1 MTLRR
6 AVERLLPTALLAL
19 AILVVWET
27 YVRLSGVRPQ
37 VLPAP
42 SRVIAEGWAFR
53 DLIGAHLLPTLA
65 ETVVG
70 FTLAIV
76 AGTAAAVAIDWSQAA
91 RRALYPML
99 VASQAIPVVA
109 VAPLLVLWFGFGLLP
124 KALVVALVTFFPI
137 TVGWVDGF
145 AATER
150 AAANLLRSMGASRW
164 QVFRLVR
171 MPGALPSFF
180 SGLRIAITYAV
191 VGAIFAEYVG
201 AKRGLGIFMQLQQN
215 AFRTDLVMAAVVVT
229 AVISVSLFLATYA
242 VERTAIPWHAVSR
255 NARGGSGAGGAGS
268 RR

>member
-1 MTLRR
+1 MR
-6 AVERLLPTALLAL
+6 ASIARVLPALLLAA
-19 AILVVWET
+19 AILGVWET
-27 YVRLSGVRPQ
+27 YVRISEVRPQ

-42 SRVIAEGWAFR
+42 SRVVEQGWAFR
-53 DLIGAHLLPTLA
+53 ELIWSHVVPTLG
-65 ETVVG
+65 ETAIG
-70 FTLAIV
+70 FTLAILV
-76 AGTAAAVAIDWSQAA
+76 GTVAAVGIDFSSTV

-109 VAPLLVLWFGFGLLP
+109 VAPLLVLWFGFGIVP

-150 AAANLLRSMGASRW
+150 AASNLLRSMGASRW

-171 MPGALPSFF
+171 VPGALPSFF

-215 AFRTDLVMAAVVVT
+215 SFRTDLVMAAVVVT
-229 AVISVSLFLATYA
+229 AAISVSLFLATYA
-242 VERTAIPWHAVSR
+242 VERAAIPWHAA
-255 NARGGSGAGGAGS
+255 ARAARTSQGSEA

>member
-1 MTLRR
+1 MARR
-6 AVERLLPTALLAL
+6 PLASLLPPLLLA
-19 AILVVWET
+19 AVILVVWEA
-27 YVRLSGVRPQ
+27 YARVSGVRPQ

-42 SRVIAEGWAFR
+42 SRVLEQGWAFR
-53 DLIGAHLLPTLA
+53 ALIWSHTLPTLG
-65 ETVVG
+65 ETAAG
-70 FTLAIV
+70 FALAMIT
-76 AGTAAAVAIDWSQAA
+76 GTAAAIAIDFSSTV
-91 RRALYPML
+91 RRALYPAL

-109 VAPLLVLWFGFGLLP
+109 VAPLLVLWFGFGMLP

-150 AAANLLRSMGASRW
+150 ASTNLLRSMGASRW
-164 QVFRLVR
+164 QVFRLAR

-215 AFRTDLVMAAVVVT
+215 SFRTDLVMAAIVVT
-229 AVISVSLFLATYA
+229 ATISVALFLSTYA
-242 VERTAIPWHAVSR
+242 IERFAIPWHHA
-255 NARGGSGAGGAGS
+255 ARASS
-268 RR
+268 TTETPR

>member
-1 MTLRR
+1 MSRSPIAR
-6 AVERLLPTALLAL
+6 ALPALLL
-19 AILVVWET
+19 AAVILVAWES
-27 YVRLSGVRPQ
+27 YVRAAEVRPQ

-42 SRVIAEGWAFR
+42 SRVLTEGWAFR
-53 DLIGAHLLPTLA
+53 DLIWSHVVPTLG
-65 ETVVG
+65 ETAIG
-70 FTLAIV
+70 FSLAILV
-76 AGTAAAVAIDWSQAA
+76 GTAAAVGIDFSLTV
-91 RRALYPML
+91 RRALYPVL

-109 VAPLLVLWFGFGLLP
+109 VAPLLVLWFGFGIVP

-150 AAANLLRSMGASRW
+150 AASNLLRSMGASRW

-171 MPGALPSFF
+171 VPGALPSFF

-215 AFRTDLVMAAVVVT
+215 AFRTDLVMAAVAVT
-229 AVISVSLFLATYA
+229 AVISVALFLATYA
-242 VERTAIPWHAVSR
+242 VERASIPWHAAAR
-255 NARGGSGAGGAGS
+255 AARGGSATNGNA
-268 RR
+268 R

>member
-1 MTLRR
+1 MMRPSIAR
-6 AVERLLPTALLAL
+6 VLPALLLAA
-19 AILVVWET
+19 AILAVWEVYARAT
-27 YVRLSGVRPQ
+27 GIRPQ

-42 SRVIAEGWAFR
+42 SRVLMEGWAFR
-53 DLIGAHLLPTLA
+53 GLIWAHTLPTLGEA
-65 ETVVG
+65 AVG
-70 FTLAIV
+70 FSLAILT
-76 AGTAAAVAIDWSQAA
+76 GTAAAVAIDFSAGV

-109 VAPLLVLWFGFGLLP
+109 VAPLLVLWFGFGMLP

-150 AAANLLRSMGASRW
+150 AASNLLRSMGASRW

-171 MPGALPSFF
+171 VPGALPSFF
-180 SGLRIAITYAV
+180 SGLRISITYAV

-215 AFRTDLVMAAVVVT
+215 SFRTDLVMAAVVVT
-229 AVISVSLFLATYA
+229 AAISVALFLATA
-242 VERTAIPWHAVSR
+242 VVERVMIPWHRA
-255 NARGGSGAGGAGS
+255 ARDAP
-268 RR
+268 R

>member
-1 MTLRR
+1 MTR
-6 AVERLLPTALLAL
+6 AISRVLPALLLAA
-19 AILVVWET
+19 AILGVWEL
-27 YVRLSGVRPQ
+27 YVRVAEVRPQ
-37 VLPAP
+37 VLPPP
-42 SRVIAEGWAFR
+42 SRVVEQGWAFR
-53 DLIGAHLLPTLA
+53 ELIWSHVVPTLG
-65 ETVVG
+65 ETAIG
-70 FTLAIV
+70 FTLAILV
-76 AGTAAAVAIDWSQAA
+76 GTIAAVGIDFSSTV

-109 VAPLLVLWFGFGLLP
+109 VAPLLVLWFGFGIVP

-150 AAANLLRSMGASRW
+150 AASNLLRSMGASRW

-171 MPGALPSFF
+171 VPGALPSFF

-215 AFRTDLVMAAVVVT
+215 SFRTDLVMAAVVVT
-229 AVISVSLFLATYA
+229 AAISVSLFLATYA
-242 VERTAIPWHAVSR
+242 VERATIPWHAA
-255 NARGGSGAGGAGS
+255 ARAARASHGET

>member
-1 MTLRR
+1 MIPAMRPLRTRLVR
-6 AVERLLPTALLAL
+6 ALPVLLLAIAAVL
-19 AILVVWET
+19 AWEA
-27 YVRLSGVRPQ
+27 YVRIAGVRMQ

-42 SRVIAEGWAFR
+42 SRVLREGWAFR
-53 DLIGAHLLPTLA
+53 ALIWRNTLPTLR
-65 ETVVG
+65 E
-70 FTLAIV
+70 
-76 AGTAAAVAIDWSQAA
+76 TAAGFSLAVCVATACAVAIDFSQAA
-91 RRALYPML
+91 RRALYPAL

-109 VAPLLVLWFGFGLLP
+109 VAPLLVLWFGFGMTP

-150 AAANLLRSMGASRW
+150 AASNLLRSMGASRW

-171 MPGALPSFF
+171 VPGALPSFF

-215 AFRTDLVMAAVVVT
+215 SFRTDLVMAAVVVT
-229 AVISVSLFLATYA
+229 AAISVGLFLATTA
-242 VERTAIPWHAVSR
+242 VERVAIPWHRASR
-255 NARGGSGAGGAGS
+255 EAPR
-268 RR
+268 

>member
-1 MTLRR
+1 MTPPMNRNTMTR
-6 AVERLLPTALLAL
+6 VLPALLL
-19 AILVVWET
+19 ATAVLVAWET
-27 YVRLSGVRPQ
+27 YVRAADVRPQ

-42 SRVIAEGWAFR
+42 SRVVEQGWAFR
-53 DLIGAHLLPTLA
+53 ALIWSHVLPTLG
-65 ETVVG
+65 ETAVG
-70 FTLAIV
+70 FSLAIA
-76 AGTAAAVAIDWSQAA
+76 AGTAAAVAIDFSSTV
-91 RRALYPML
+91 RRALYPAL

-109 VAPLLVLWFGFGLLP
+109 VAPLLVLWFGFGIVP

-150 AAANLLRSMGASRW
+150 AASNLLRSMGASRW

-171 MPGALPSFF
+171 VPGALPSFF

-229 AVISVSLFLATYA
+229 AVVSVALFLATYA
-242 VERTAIPWHAVSR
+242 VERIAIPWHAAARASR
-255 NARGGSGAGGAGS
+255 AEDAEATR
-268 RR
+268 

>member
-1 MTLRR
+1 MTRR
-6 AVERLLPTALLAL
+6 SVTAALPALLL
-19 AILVVWET
+19 LVAIVAAWEA
-27 YVRLSGVRPQ
+27 YVRASGVRPQ

-42 SRVIAEGWAFR
+42 SRVAAEGWAFR
-53 DLIGAHLLPTLA
+53 DLIWAQTLPTLG
-65 ETVVG
+65 ETALG
-70 FTLAIV
+70 FSLAILV
-76 AGTAAAVAIDWSQAA
+76 GSLTAAAIDFWSVV

-99 VASQAIPVVA
+99 VASQTIPVVA

-145 AATER
+145 ASTER
-150 AAANLLRSMGASRW
+150 AASNLLRSMGASRW

-171 MPGALPSFF
+171 VPGALPSFF

-215 AFRTDLVMAAVVVT
+215 SFRTDLVMAAVVVT
-229 AVISVSLFLATYA
+229 AAISVALFLATYA
-242 VERTAIPWHAVSR
+242 IERAAIPWHHAVRASR
-255 NARGGSGAGGAGS
+255 AAREPRS
-268 RR
+268 

>member
-1 MTLRR
+1 MSRSPIAR
-6 AVERLLPTALLAL
+6 ALPALLL
-19 AILVVWET
+19 AAVILVAWEG
-27 YVRLSGVRPQ
+27 YVRAAEVRPQ

-42 SRVIAEGWAFR
+42 SRVLTEGWAFR
-53 DLIGAHLLPTLA
+53 DLIWSHVVPTLG
-65 ETVVG
+65 ETAIG
-70 FTLAIV
+70 FSLAILV
-76 AGTAAAVAIDWSQAA
+76 GTSAAVGIDFSMTV
-91 RRALYPML
+91 RRALYPVL

-109 VAPLLVLWFGFGLLP
+109 VAPLLVLWFGFGIVP

-150 AAANLLRSMGASRW
+150 AASNLLRSMGASRW

-171 MPGALPSFF
+171 VPGALPSFF

-215 AFRTDLVMAAVVVT
+215 AFRTDLVMAAVAVT
-229 AVISVSLFLATYA
+229 AVITVALFLATYA
-242 VERTAIPWHAVSR
+242 VERAAIPWHAA
-255 NARGGSGAGGAGS
+255 ARAARAGTAGTGAT
-268 RR
+268 R

>member
-1 MTLRR
+1 MTRTSITR
-6 AVERLLPTALLAL
+6 VLPALLL
-19 AILVVWET
+19 AAAIVAVWEA
-27 YVRLSGVRPQ
+27 YVRASGVRPQ

-42 SRVIAEGWAFR
+42 SRVIEQGWAFR
-53 DLIGAHLLPTLA
+53 ELIWSHTLPTLGEA
-65 ETVVG
+65 AIG
-70 FTLAIV
+70 FSLAIA
-76 AGTAAAVAIDWSQAA
+76 AGTAAAVAIDFSPAV
-91 RRALYPML
+91 RRALYPAL

-109 VAPLLVLWFGFGLLP
+109 VAPLLVLWFGFGILP

-145 AATER
+145 AMTER
-150 AAANLLRSMGASRW
+150 AASNLLRSMGASRW

-201 AKRGLGIFMQLQQN
+201 AKRGLGIFMQMQQN

-229 AVISVSLFLATYA
+229 AVISITLFLTTYA
-242 VERTAIPWHAVSR
+242 VERAAIPWHAAARAAR
-255 NARGGSGAGGAGS
+255 NGDHEAR
-268 RR
+268 R

>member
-1 MTLRR
+1 MMRQIAR
-6 AVERLLPTALLAL
+6 VLPALLLAA
-19 AILVVWET
+19 AILVAWEA
-27 YVRLSGVRPQ
+27 YVRASDIRPQ

-42 SRVIAEGWAFR
+42 SRVFLEGWAFR
-53 DLIGAHLLPTLA
+53 DLIWAHTLPTLR
-65 ETVVG
+65 ETAIG
-70 FTLAIV
+70 FSLAIV
-76 AGTAAAVAIDWSQAA
+76 AGSASAAAIDFSRTL
-91 RRALYPML
+91 RRALYPAL

-109 VAPLLVLWFGFGLLP
+109 VAPLLVLWFGFGIVP

-171 MPGALPSFF
+171 VPGALPSFF

-215 AFRTDLVMAAVVVT
+215 SFRTDLVMAAVVVT
-229 AVISVSLFLATYA
+229 AAISVTLFLATYA
-242 VERTAIPWHAVSR
+242 IERLAIPWHFPTRETRETRETSR
-255 NARGGSGAGGAGS
+255 
-268 RR
+268 

>member
-1 MTLRR
+1 MIARVLP
-6 AVERLLPTALLAL
+6 VLLLTA
-19 AILVVWET
+19 AILGVWET
-27 YVRLSGVRPQ
+27 YVRISEVRPQ

-42 SRVIAEGWAFR
+42 SRVVEQGWAFR
-53 DLIGAHLLPTLA
+53 ELIWSHTLPTLG
-65 ETVVG
+65 ETAIG
-70 FTLAIV
+70 FSLAILV
-76 AGTAAAVAIDWSQAA
+76 GTVAAVGIDFSSTV

-109 VAPLLVLWFGFGLLP
+109 VAPLLVLWFGFGILP

-150 AAANLLRSMGASRW
+150 AASNLLSSMGASRW

-171 MPGALPSFF
+171 VPGALPSFF

-215 AFRTDLVMAAVVVT
+215 SFRTDLVMAAVVVT
-229 AVISVSLFLATYA
+229 AAISVSLFLATYA
-242 VERTAIPWHAVSR
+242 VERAAIPWHAA
-255 NARGGSGAGGAGS
+255 ARAARASQGET

>member
-6 AVERLLPTALLAL
+6 AAARALPALLL
-19 AILVVWET
+19 ATAMLVAWEA

-37 VLPAP
+37 VLPP
-42 SRVIAEGWAFR
+42 PTRVLTEGWAFR
-53 DLIGAHLLPTLA
+53 DLIWAHLLPTLG
-65 ETVVG
+65 ETAIG
-70 FTLAIV
+70 FSLAILV
-76 AGTAAAVAIDWSQAA
+76 GTAAAIVIDWSQAA

-150 AAANLLRSMGASRW
+150 AASNLLRSMGASRW

-171 MPGALPSFF
+171 LPGALPSFF

-215 AFRTDLVMAAVVVT
+215 SFRTDLVMAAVVVT
-229 AVISVSLFLATYA
+229 AAISVTLFLATYA
-242 VERTAIPWHAVSR
+242 VERAAIPWHAA
-255 NARGGSGAGGAGS
+255 ARASHGRSA
-268 RR
+268 R

>member
-1 MTLRR
+1 MTRTSIAR
-6 AVERLLPTALLAL
+6 VLPALLL
-19 AILVVWET
+19 AAVILLVWET
-27 YVRLSGVRPQ
+27 YVRASGVRPQ

-42 SRVIAEGWAFR
+42 SRVAEQGWAFR
-53 DLIGAHLLPTLA
+53 ELIWSHTLPTLA
-65 ETVVG
+65 EAAIG
-70 FTLAIV
+70 FSLAIV
-76 AGTAAAVAIDWSQAA
+76 AGTAAATAIDFSSAV
-91 RRALYPML
+91 RRALYPAL
-99 VASQAIPVVA
+99 VASQAIPVIA
-109 VAPLLVLWFGFGLLP
+109 VAPLLVLWFGFGILP

-171 MPGALPSFF
+171 VPGALPLFF

-201 AKRGLGIFMQLQQN
+201 AKRGLGIFMQMQQN

-229 AVISVSLFLATYA
+229 ALISITLFLATYV
-242 VERTAIPWHAVSR
+242 VERATIPWHAAARAARTGSDEASR
-255 NARGGSGAGGAGS
+255 
-268 RR
+268 